1 MGPGPALPYR
11 TPPALEGRY
20 CTKCDD
26 HDDGSRPATGGS
38 TKNTAT
44 LVEIPAAGFRISA
57 PRVIPMMP
65 ATLPYNA
72 APITRRR
79 TFGAASW
86 TPRGGVLRRAW
97 PPEKDTK

>member
-44 LVEIPAAGFRISA
+44 MGEIPAAVLRINA
-57 PRVIPMMP
+57 PSGIPMMP
-65 ATLPYNA
+65 ATVTDS
-72 APITRRR
+72 APPMPPR
-79 TFGAASW
+79 TTLGAEHH
-86 TPRGGVLRRAW
+86 TPRTVPLRNAF
-97 PPEKDTK
+97 PATNDT